1 MYSSTVYVHFY
12 VVSALFVFHATL
24 AVRIPTVFRH
34 CVRTFLLLSSTF
46 CMHFYVLHSMRA
58 FHSSFLKEMESWR
71 AGEWN
76 CLTLNILKRNGELE
90 SWRAVEL
97 YSYCIPL
104 GSPKVMYSSTV
115 YVHLYFVSALFVFHS
130 TLVVRIP
137 TVFRHSARALLV
149 LSSTRCMHFYVFHS
163 MRAFY
168 LSFLKEMESW
178 RAGELE
184 SWRGGEL

>member
-1 MYSSTVYVHFY
+1 MFISQIVYVSVRFRRRYAECFISHAVIVASFFAA
-12 VVSALFVFHATL
+12 VETSKIIHAL
-24 AVRIPTVFRH
+24 R
-34 CVRTFLLLSSTF
+34 
-46 CMHFYVLHSMRA
+46 LHKSCDD
-58 FHSSFLKEMESWR
+58 FIF
-71 AGEWN
+71 
-76 CLTLNILKRNGELE
+76 KRNGELE

-115 YVHLYFVSALFVFHS
+115 YVHFDFVSALFVFHS

-184 SWRGGEL
+184 S

>member
-1 MYSSTVYVHFY
+1 M
-12 VVSALFVFHATL
+12 
-24 AVRIPTVFRH
+24 
-34 CVRTFLLLSSTF
+34 
-46 CMHFYVLHSMRA
+46 
-58 FHSSFLKEMESWR
+58 
-71 AGEWN
+71 
-76 CLTLNILKRNGELE
+76 E

-104 GSPKVMYSSTV
+104 DSPKVMHSSTV
-115 YVHLYFVSALFVFHS
+115 YVHLYSVSALFVFHS

-149 LSSTRCMHFYVFHS
+149 LSSTRCMYFYVFHS

-178 RAGELE
+178 RAGEVE
-184 SWRGGEL
+184 S

>member
-71 AGEWN
+71 AGE
-76 CLTLNILKRNGELE
+76 LE
-90 SWRAVEL
+90 SCRAVLLL
-97 YSYCIPL
+97 YSTWQSKSDVFQHCLRTFILCLSTFCVSFNTCCAHSYCIPAL
-104 GSPKVMYSSTV
+104 CAYIPTTLEHFLHAFLCVSFNACIPFIIFKRNGDLTGSP
-115 YVHLYFVSALFVFHS
+115 
-130 TLVVRIP
+130 
-137 TVFRHSARALLV
+137 
-149 LSSTRCMHFYVFHS
+149 C
-163 MRAFY
+163 
-168 LSFLKEMESW
+168 W
-178 RAGELE
+178 
-184 SWRGGEL
+184 

>member
-1 MYSSTVYVHFY
+1 M
-12 VVSALFVFHATL
+12 
-24 AVRIPTVFRH
+24 I
-34 CVRTFLLLSSTF
+34 
-46 CMHFYVLHSMRA
+46 
-58 FHSSFLKEMESWR
+58 SFLKEM
-71 AGEWN
+71 G
-76 CLTLNILKRNGELE
+76 

-163 MRAFY
+163 MRAFH

-178 RAGELE
+178 RAGEVE
-184 SWRGGEL
+184 SCRAVLLLYSYIIIVHFFQPAS